1 MLTTD
6 TDGLVLEFRNWRARP
21 SEIFFSG
28 YLFPSC
34 RLLGTGQV
42 DIEQKALIFASD
54 LKKLF
59 AKADSFTLRS
69 EETTDIPLR
78 NFWPI
83 EVGNFAWPFTRNPW
97 LGQKFRLT
105 PVVVAVNIIC
115 CPKYWMFKPNAPK
128 RHEQRHTYTPPIFK
142 CSLPN
147 ETAAAAWTLRSR
159 TSAGVGGACYS
170 HSTKKIIYSNI
181 RDAQQVRSD
190 AV

>member
-1 MLTTD
+1 LFRATFENENVSRCQAKFLTREIADYTPSAHAQSDTLSHAFRRRCLFTEVSSMLTTD

-78 NFWPI
+78 NFW
-83 EVGNFAWPFTRNPW
+83 
-97 LGQKFRLT
+97 
-105 PVVVAVNIIC
+105 
-115 CPKYWMFKPNAPK
+115 
-128 RHEQRHTYTPPIFK
+128 
-142 CSLPN
+142 
-147 ETAAAAWTLRSR
+147 
-159 TSAGVGGACYS
+159 
-170 HSTKKIIYSNI
+170 
-181 RDAQQVRSD
+181 
-190 AV
+190 